1 MSAMELLDSLKTQEI
16 SIGTVLRIHE
26 IIGKGALN
34 DDSSDY
40 LGMFRDGP
48 VYVGD
53 NHENVDYKLMILDKS
68 FGIRAITL
76 RAFISP

>member
-1 MSAMELLDSLKTQEI
+1 MLLK
-16 SIGTVLRIHE
+16 R
-26 IIGKGALN
+26 ALN

-40 LGMFRDGP
+40 LGMFGDGP

-53 NHENVDYKLMILDKS
+53 NLESVDYKLIILDKS

-76 RAFISP
+76 RAFVSP